1 MGIGLAV
8 AATLFV
14 VVDLLQTLD
23 RFIRN
28 KPPLIF
34 ILEHFVYRLPA
45 ALQQGLPWYAG
56 RHHLP
61 VSWPSRARTS

>member
-34 ILEHFVYRLPA
+34 ILEHFVYGCPPPA
-45 ALQQGLPWYAG
+45 AGAG
-56 RHHLP
+56 R
-61 VSWPSRARTS
+61 W